1 MDDWINDYFA
11 DTPSDLFSGYVSAFS
26 GLDEYD
32 TGGNNDGYQFL
43 GDMLGTNDDV
53 SIDWGYDVTP
63 SDMSFDA
70 SLGESGGLGSGI
82 LSWMNG
88 LSAADKNLLAQTL
101 VGGISGYQK
110 SKSEKKALEQRNRE
124 LELSAQERQR
134 DRDATAAQS
143 EEAWKRQM
151 SLRQVP
157 TGLSQPLSIMDF
169 GLSLKR
175 N

>member
-1 MDDWINDYFA
+1 MDDWFGDYFA
-11 DTPSDLFSGYVSAFS
+11 DTPDDIFSGYTSTFA
-26 GLDEYD
+26 GLENFDS
-32 TGGNNDGYQFL
+32 
-43 GDMLGTNDDV
+43 GTNTWDTVEDITGPTDI
-53 SIDWGYDVTP
+53 SIDWGYEAPD
-63 SDMSFDA
+63 SNMSFDA
-70 SLGESGGLGSGI
+70 GLGSGSGGI
-82 LSWMNG
+82 LSLLNG

-110 SKSEKKALEQRNRE
+110 SQSEKKALEQRNRE

-151 SLRQVP
+151 SLRQIP